1 MKLIVV
7 SGLSGSGKSTALNA
21 LEDLDYYCI
30 DNLPVGMLPDFAR
43 QMMDPSK
50 KFPSRAAVGIDARN
64 LVDDIRLFPSTLET
78 LRGAKVDCQ
87 VIFLN
92 ADNNILIKRF
102 SETRRKHP
110 LTTGKTTLAEAIALE
125 QDILEPIANSADL
138 FIDTSHVNVHQLR
151 QTIVHR
157 VTGRAGD
164 EASIQFQ
171 SFGFKHGIPTDADFV
186 FDVRC
191 LPNPHWKP
199 ELRAMTGLDTAVAE
213 YMQSQKD
220 ARDMLEHIRGFLEHW
235 IPLFIEENRTYIT
248 IAIGCTGGMHRSV
261 FVADRLYRHFEKL
274 HANVVVNHRELE

>member
-43 QMMDPSK
+43 QMMDPGK
-50 KFPSRAAVGIDARN
+50 HFPTRAAVGIDARN
-64 LVDDIRLFPSTLET
+64 LLDDIKLFPSTLET
-78 LRGAKVDCQ
+78 LRNANVECQ

-92 ADNNILIKRF
+92 ADDNILIKRF

-110 LTTGKTTLAEAIALE
+110 LTSGKTTLAEAIGLE
-125 QDILEPIANSADL
+125 HEILEPIANSADL
-138 FIDTSHVNVHQLR
+138 FLDTSHVNVHQLR
-151 QTIVHR
+151 QTIVNR

-171 SFGFKHGIPTDADFV
+171 SFGFKHGIPSDADFV

-199 ELRAMTGLDTAVAE
+199 ELRSYTGLDEQVIE
-213 YMQSQKD
+213 YLQAQQD
-220 ARDMLEHIRGFLEHW
+220 VQDMLKHIRGFLEHW
-235 IPLFIEENRTYIT
+235 IPRFVKENRTYMT

-261 FVADRLYRHFEKL
+261 YITDQLFQHFEKM
-274 HANVVVNHRELE
+274 HVNVVVNHRELA